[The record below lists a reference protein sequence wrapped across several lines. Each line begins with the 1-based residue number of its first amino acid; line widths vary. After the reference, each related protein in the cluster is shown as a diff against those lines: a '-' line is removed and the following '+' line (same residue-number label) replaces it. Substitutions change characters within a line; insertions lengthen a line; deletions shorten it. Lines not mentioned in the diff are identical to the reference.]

1 MCMLEKNNLPRHI
14 AIIMDGNGRW
24 AKMRGLPR
32 VMGHKVGIESVRVIV
47 KECVRLNVEVL
58 TLYAFSA
65 ENWKRPRKEVET
77 LMRFL
82 HRKEVETLMRF
93 LHKFLQKEIDELNS
107 NNIRLNAIGRWQ
119 ELPPFVRDRLM
130 ETIAQLKD
138 NTGLILNLALN
149 YGGRSEI
156 VDGIKGIVRDIRE
169 GRVDEEDINE
179 EMFCKYLYTA
189 NLPDPDLL
197 IRTSGEMRVSNFLLY
212 QISYSEIYVTSKLW
226 PDFRKEDL
234 DKAIMDYQKRIRRYG
249 GV

>member
-1 MCMLEKNNLPRHI
+1 MLEKNNLPRHI

-47 KECVRLNVEVL
+47 KECARLNVEVL

-65 ENWKRPRKEVET
+65 ENWKRP
-77 LMRFL
+77 
-82 HRKEVETLMRF
+82 RKEVETLMRF

-130 ETIAQLKD
+130 ETIARLKD

>member
-1 MCMLEKNNLPRHI
+1 MLEKNNLPRHI

-65 ENWKRPRKEVET
+65 ENWKRP
-77 LMRFL
+77 
-82 HRKEVETLMRF
+82 RKEVETLMRF

>member
-1 MCMLEKNNLPRHI
+1 MLEKNNLPRHI

-47 KECVRLNVEVL
+47 KECARLNVEVL

-65 ENWKRPRKEVET
+65 ENWKRP
-77 LMRFL
+77 
-82 HRKEVETLMRF
+82 RKEVETLMRF

-130 ETIAQLKD
+130 ETIARLKD

-249 GV
+249 GG

>member
-1 MCMLEKNNLPRHI
+1 MLEKNNLPRHI

-47 KECVRLNVEVL
+47 KECARLNVEVL

-65 ENWKRPRKEVET
+65 ENWKRP
-77 LMRFL
+77 
-82 HRKEVETLMRF
+82 RKEVETLMRF

-130 ETIAQLKD
+130 ETIARLKD

-234 DKAIMDYQKRIRRYG
+234 DKALMDYQKRIRRYG

>member
-1 MCMLEKNNLPRHI
+1 MGLNGNMLKKDNLPRHI

-82 HRKEVETLMRF
+82 HQ
-93 LHKFLQKEIDELNS
+93 FLQKEVDELNS

-119 ELPPFVRDRLM
+119 ELPPFVRDMLM
-130 ETIAQLKD
+130 KTIARLKD

-156 VDGIKGIVRDIRE
+156 VDGIKGVVKDIRE
-169 GRVDEEDINE
+169 GRVDEEEINE

>member
-1 MCMLEKNNLPRHI
+1 MLKKNNLPRHI

-32 VMGHKVGIESVRVIV
+32 VLGHKVGIESVRVIV

-82 HRKEVETLMRF
+82 HQ
-93 LHKFLQKEIDELNS
+93 FLQKEVDELNS

-234 DKAIMDYQKRIRRYG
+234 NKAIMDYQKRIRRYG

>member
-1 MCMLEKNNLPRHI
+1 MGLNGNMLKKDNLPRHI

-82 HRKEVETLMRF
+82 HQ
-93 LHKFLQKEIDELNS
+93 FLQKEVAELNS

-119 ELPPFVRDRLM
+119 ELPPFVRDMLM
-130 ETIAQLKD
+130 KTIARLKD

-156 VDGIKGIVRDIRE
+156 VDGIKGVVKDIRE
-169 GRVDEEDINE
+169 GRVDEEEINE

>member
-1 MCMLEKNNLPRHI
+1 MLEKNNLPRHI

-82 HRKEVETLMRF
+82 H
-93 LHKFLQKEIDELNS
+93 KFLQKEIDELNS

-130 ETIAQLKD
+130 ETIARLKD

-169 GRVDEEDINE
+169 GRLDEEEINE

-234 DKAIMDYQKRIRRYG
+234 DKALMDYQKRIRRYG

>member
-1 MCMLEKNNLPRHI
+1 MLKKNNLPRHI

-82 HRKEVETLMRF
+82 HQ
-93 LHKFLQKEIDELNS
+93 FLQKEVDELNS

-119 ELPPFVRDRLM
+119 ELPPFVRDMLM
-130 ETIAQLKD
+130 KTIARLKD

-156 VDGIKGIVRDIRE
+156 VDGIKGVVKDIRE
-169 GRVDEEDINE
+169 GRVDEEEINE

>member
-1 MCMLEKNNLPRHI
+1 
-14 AIIMDGNGRW
+14 
-24 AKMRGLPR
+24 
-32 VMGHKVGIESVRVIV
+32 
-47 KECVRLNVEVL
+47 
-58 TLYAFSA
+58 
-65 ENWKRPRKEVET
+65 
-77 LMRFL
+77 
-82 HRKEVETLMRF
+82 
-93 LHKFLQKEIDELNS
+93 
-107 NNIRLNAIGRWQ
+107 
-119 ELPPFVRDRLM
+119 M

-138 NTGLILNLALN
+138 NSGLILNLALN